1 MSFQKLICLVL
12 DSSLH
17 TAYRS
22 PLINSLIT
30 DENNTYVC
38 LDVYM
43 ECLLILIVFTIS
55 FTLKVKSQF
64 LHAYYERRL
73 PYFLTIF
80 ICGYHL

>member
-30 DENNTYVC
+30 DF
-38 LDVYM
+38 YM